1 MSAGRPPV
9 EDTGEPAVDRS
20 LDVKGLNC
28 PMPLLRAKIVLGE
41 MSPGEHLLVE
51 ATDPYSVM
59 DVQAFCEKTGH
70 VLVRHDEHDGVFR
83 FLLRR
88 R

>member
-1 MSAGRPPV
+1 VSEREAGDATPARP
-9 EDTGEPAVDRS
+9 EPDRV
-20 LDVKGLNC
+20 LDVKGLSC
-28 PMPLLRAKIVLGE
+28 PMPVLRAKIVLGE
-41 MSPGEHLLVE
+41 LEPGEHLLVE

-59 DVQAFCEKTGH
+59 DFEAFCNKTGH
-70 VLVRHDEHDGVFR
+70 ALLHQEESDGVFR